1 MENKHQSKRAFS
13 MLEIAVVLAFLVVLA
28 AISTPN
34 AAF

>member
-1 MENKHQSKRAFS
+1 MENRTQSKQAFS

-28 AISTPN
+28 AMSTPN